1 MTPVRYVV
9 YGFEG
14 RGGRYV
20 VADTC
25 SASEARDLRD
35 VRRASGFKTAV
46 FDSDRELG
54 LEELDQLADLEDR
67 FAPNRS

>member
-1 MTPVRYVV
+1 VTPVRHFV

-20 VADTC
+20 ILDTSSAAD
-25 SASEARDLRD
+25 ARDLRD

-46 FDSDRELG
+46 FESDRELPA
-54 LEELDQLADLEDR
+54 EELDRIADLEDR
-67 FAPNRS
+67 FGPKPS